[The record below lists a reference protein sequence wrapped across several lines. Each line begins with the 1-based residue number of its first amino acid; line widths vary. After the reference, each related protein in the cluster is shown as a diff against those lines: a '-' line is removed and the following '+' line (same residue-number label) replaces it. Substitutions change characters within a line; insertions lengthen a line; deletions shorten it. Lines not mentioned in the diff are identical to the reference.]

1 MRSEAPGL
9 LPVLR
14 SRHQV
19 DLLTLLLLH
28 PKQDYT
34 IAELARRLSIPQST
48 VSVEVQRLM
57 DAGILAARAA
67 GRARIVRADPDSPLV
82 APLTELLILTFGPK
96 AVVADEFAE
105 LDAARSPPRL
115 VQPAQTP
122 IARSRWRMT
131 QRVSPVLP
139 CSASKD
145 SEAPPAAAT
154 ML

>member
-14 SRHQV
+14 SRHQA
-19 DLLTLLLLH
+19 DLLTLLLLLH

-67 GRARIVRADPDSPLV
+67 DRARIVRADPDSRLS
-82 APLTELLILTFGPK
+82 
-96 AVVADEFAE
+96 
-105 LDAARSPPRL
+105 RHSPN
-115 VQPAQTP
+115 
-122 IARSRWRMT
+122 
-131 QRVSPVLP
+131 
-139 CSASKD
+139 C
-145 SEAPPAAAT
+145 
-154 ML
+154 